1 MNYIQKK
8 KNQLEQKHC
17 NMFNTFTFMLSQQTI
32 TCLSGNSNNS
42 FCGDYTDDLYV
53 YFEKRGSL
61 STSNVR
67 FKFLVYVE
75 KEGGDGKKTWTSP
88 NKQS

>member
-1 MNYIQKK
+1 
-8 KNQLEQKHC
+8 
-17 NMFNTFTFMLSQQTI
+17 MFNTFTFMLFQQTI

-75 KEGGDGKKTWTSP
+75 KESGDGKKTWTSP
-88 NKQS
+88 NKPIIASISSFYIMQN